1 MMHRHSK
8 ERKSINTFKDDHHFA
23 AGQQEQAEFAIRD
36 TNHAAGEESN
46 DVEIRDIPASHAVV
60 GLAESKDKI
69 VRDVSGETAES
80 DVFGQQTS
88 TLSYDATYDLPPDCK
103 LLEEQPTMDSRHRA
117 LMDAKATTRS
127 QADTTHELVPH
138 EDHIYTA
145 VDKSHKISSSTGV
158 PPSAQGGVI
167 GQQTSTL
174 YMSCDDTY
182 DLPPDCKLSE
192 EEPMM
197 DSRHRALKAAKATA
211 RSQTDTTHKLV
222 PHEDHIYTA
231 VDKSHR
237 MSSSTGVPPSASLMH
252 STDAAY
258 VYSEVDMTR
267 VEDWKSSSMG
277 TLEDDFRGGP
287 GNVGG
292 DAEAESGNTTSHST
306 AKGAVPTDEAAM
318 VYSYVQVDF
327 SQMKPKKCK
336 K

>member
-1 MMHRHSK
+1 MHHHSK
-8 ERKSINTFKDDHHFA
+8 ERKLSNTFRDDHQFVVS
-23 AGQQEQAEFAIRD
+23 QQEKAELAILD
-36 TNHAAGEESN
+36 ANCAAGEESN
-46 DVEIRDIPASHAVV
+46 DVEIRDIPASYAVV
-60 GLAESKDKI
+60 GVAESNDKI
-69 VRDVSGETAES
+69 TQDVSGETAES
-80 DVFGQQTS
+80 DVFGKQTS
-88 TLSYDATYDLPPDCK
+88 ALSCDDTYDLPPDCK

-117 LMDAKATTRS
+117 LRDDKATTRS
-127 QADTTHELVPH
+127 QTDKTHKLVPH

-145 VDKSHKISSSTGV
+145 VDKPLKMSSSTGV
-158 PPSAQGGVI
+158 PPSAQSGVI
-167 GQQTSTL
+167 GQQTSAL

-182 DLPPDCKLSE
+182 DLQPDCKLPE
-192 EEPMM
+192 EEPTM
-197 DSRHRALKAAKATA
+197 DSRHRALKAATATA
-211 RSQTDTTHKLV
+211 RSLTDTTHKLV

-231 VDKSHR
+231 VDKSHK
-237 MSSSTGVPPSASLMH
+237 MSSLAGVPPSASLMH
-252 STDAAY
+252 STDATY
-258 VYSEVDMTR
+258 VYSEVDMAR

-277 TLEDDFRGGP
+277 TLEDDFQGDP